1 MGAFQTPVIYGL
13 ALGNNLSDLP
23 DKDNALRSLGLEPT
37 DLASIGNINEYMG
50 RDGFQA
56 ISNLDEP
63 IQRKLSRYNTDTI
76 RHPEILN
83 SGVDLKNI
91 NSNVTLNGAMAS
103 STIRYYSLDS
113 YDSTRDLFTPIDIS
127 TSRASSWSGFGD
139 NLNYG
144 AELRITNGGRLSA
157 GTLKFNTSSE
167 PKVFETSEVATHTI
181 KTNINGKEYVLFAM
195 RDIPLVFNGNF
206 RTYDVRVGVNN
217 TAIPVSSRVY
227 LTDSKSEMRLFRNL
241 IYSNSVATI
250 AGVTPNLRPRTIE
263 IYCDPRY
270 LTILNISRLGV
281 SDLPATRL
289 TSLRSLNLSR
299 NYFTELPNISGFAPQ
314 LTYLDISNNDLH
326 KSNDLNLQTF
336 TEKFVQRLPR
346 VTTLV
351 AGNTVNGRIQT
362 IVENGETISVIE
374 KYLPLTQLNLRRD
387 TGSFFSGI
395 TPSVSSSC
403 VIYNIQNNN
412 FTEFPVRGLFRNFAE
427 NKISQFLING
437 NRDLCLTPQTSAAY
451 LSGDNYSNALE
462 IFNADITF
470 LPVPNLTGK
479 QNLREVYFNSSSRN
493 YVWNANQHPMAA
505 INSEFSLI
513 TKDGGYKF
521 TNCDNL
527 ERLEFSWTVL
537 VGRMPM
543 ITNPKLKRLSLH
555 YCNLSAAVKPA
566 GVTEDHSFYK
576 GTFDSCRNTLE
587 SIGLW
592 NVLSQDQQANP
603 GNDYFTRPLQP
614 GTFDN
619 MPQLIY
625 IHYVTYRTTGDTPNF
640 TGCFKLKTVLMH
652 VNAFTGLSFISR
664 DCRNTLETIYL
675 PYNQINGGDATR
687 TIGTVTGILS
697 LSKLFDGESPFNKVI
712 SIDLESNQLN
722 GLVDIDK
729 VPNLRTLNLSKNS
742 MVGAIPDFSNTP
754 NLQTLLLNN
763 NRFSLFTPGAF
774 NKLTKVK
781 NINLL
786 DNVENGNNTL
796 PLSQIE
802 LIIDSLYLMFNN
814 FSKKN
819 NRNVTVYLASD
830 SNPFIITSSLT
841 IDKIDF
847 MEKSGNYKFF
857 GLVKQ
862 AAGGGAA

>member
-37 DLASIGNINEYMG
+37 DLASIGNINEYIG
-50 RDGFQA
+50 RDGFQI

-63 IQRKLSRYNTDTI
+63 IQRKLSRYNTDI
-76 RHPEILN
+76 IKHPEILN
-83 SGVDLKNI
+83 TGIDLKNI
-91 NSNVTLNGAMAS
+91 NSNVTLNGAMGS

-127 TSRASSWSGFGD
+127 TSRASSWSGFGE

-167 PKVFETSEVATHTI
+167 PKVFESSEIATHTI

-195 RDIPLVFNGNF
+195 KDIPLVFNGNF
-206 RTYDVRVGVNN
+206 RTYDVRVGVSN
-217 TAIPVSSRVY
+217 TSVRVSSRIY
-227 LTDSKSEMRLFRNL
+227 LTDSKNEMRLFRDLNW
-241 IYSNSVATI
+241 SGSEATI

-263 IYCDPRY
+263 IYCDPRV
-270 LTILNISRLGV
+270 LTTLNINRLGL

-289 TSLRSLNLSR
+289 TSLRSLNISR
-299 NYFTELPNISGFAPQ
+299 NYYTELPNISGFAPQ
-314 LTYLDISNNDLH
+314 LTFLDISNNDLH
-326 KSNDLNLQTF
+326 KSNDLNLQAF

-346 VTTLV
+346 VSTLV
-351 AGNTVNGRIQT
+351 AGNTVNGQIQT
-362 IVENGETISVIE
+362 IIENGEPISVIE

-412 FTEFPVRGLFRNFAE
+412 FTEFPVRGLFRNFAD
-427 NKISQFLING
+427 NKISQFLISG

-451 LSGDNYSNALE
+451 LNGDNYSNALE
-462 IFNADITF
+462 IFNADVTF
-470 LPVPNLTGK
+470 VPVPNLTGK
-479 QNLREVYFNSSSRN
+479 QNLREVLFNSAARN
-493 YVWNANQHPMAA
+493 YVWGVNQHPLEA

-513 TKDGGYKF
+513 TKEGGYKF
-521 TNCDNL
+521 ANCDNL
-527 ERLEFSWTVL
+527 ERLVFSYTVL
-537 VGRMPM
+537 VGRVPI
-543 ITNPKLKRLSLH
+543 ITNPKLKQLDLG

-566 GVTEDHSFYK
+566 GVTEDYSFYE
-576 GTFDSCRNTLE
+576 GTFDGCRNTLE
-587 SIGLW
+587 VFGLW
-592 NVLSQDQQANP
+592 NVLSDNQRSNP

-619 MPQLIY
+619 FPQLIY
-625 IHYVTYRTTGDTPNF
+625 FHYVTYRTTGDTPNF
-640 TGCFKLKTVLMH
+640 TGCSKLRDLLMH
-652 VNAFTGLSFISR
+652 VNAFTGISTISR
-664 DCRNTLETIYL
+664 DCKNTLETVYF
-675 PYNQINGGDATR
+675 PYNQINQGEATR
-687 TIGTVTGILS
+687 TIGDVSGILS
-697 LSKLFDGESPFNKVI
+697 LSKLFDGEAPFTRVI
-712 SIDLESNQLN
+712 NIDFESNQLN

-774 NKLTKVK
+774 NRLTKVK

-786 DNVENGNNTL
+786 NNVENGVNTL

-814 FSKKN
+814 FSRRN

-841 IDKIDF
+841 IDQITF

-862 AAGGGAA
+862 AAGGGTA